1 MNERSRGGVRTEIQR
16 RWKITLAYWKKSNCG
31 TWTST
36 TTNLGRNLL
45 SHAFVHLCDVQWV
58 PDRLHQHDNEQC
70 MDLWILL
77 TLPLINPEPCVSPCV
92 CQSRASSG
100 SRSIQR
106 HPRAVRGNQ
115 MLRTRLHT
123 CWFCRW
129 RCIPIIRSRNQM
141 IWFHLHWM
149 AGSSP
154 LNPGCP
160 ETGRGGGGHKE
171 SEGRSIS
178 STPNSPECSYCPGR
192 RMDEKQKTYMPNAS
206 WEVPP
211 GLQQHDYGWALTLT
225 FVISAYFSKKDGFK
239 SQIERGCL
247 HQNTVFSKSVKV
259 GVSQVFI
266 PASRL
271 HLLDKLLFAASKL
284 VDGLTRYHRWQE
296 AEGRLNM
303 LLLYSLIDF
312 PFIYVLILDRRCT
325 AQQPGTSDCIFKS
338 LLAGF

>member
-160 ETGRGGGGHKE
+160 ETGRGGGHKE

-239 SQIERGCL
+239 SQIERRCL
-247 HQNTVFSKSVKV
+247 HRNTVFSKSVKV
-259 GVSQVFI
+259 AFWNFWLHFQVTVGGILNLLTPGFQVGMTQI
-266 PASRL
+266 P
-271 HLLDKLLFAASKL
+271 
-284 VDGLTRYHRWQE
+284 
-296 AEGRLNM
+296 
-303 LLLYSLIDF
+303 
-312 PFIYVLILDRRCT
+312 P
-325 AQQPGTSDCIFKS
+325 
-338 LLAGF
+338 